1 MGGSSIRTR
10 YDDAGAGAVT
20 GAVGRRKD
28 LDGTVDAVSQLAL
41 GDDDGGVDGVG
52 GAVALRKDFVVGG
65 PVGGRQINIGR
76 LDYRI
81 GGGCCGAG
89 AAAADDRDAASW
101 RERELG
107 RLGGR
112 ECESVGHGDDSEGV
126 ARFVLLR
133 AVLLMVVS
141 LCRLLAA
148 GRENISN
155 LRRRAFAQ

>member
-107 RLGGR
+107 CSVSVVGDRDAASWRERELGRLGGR
-112 ECESVGHGDDSEGV
+112 ECE
-126 ARFVLLR
+126 
-133 AVLLMVVS
+133 
-141 LCRLLAA
+141 
-148 GRENISN
+148 
-155 LRRRAFAQ
+155 